1 MDISKSNFIN
11 VTYVQYSVCKKNVN
25 QNKKITPTSY
35 SKSQF
40 MIQF

>member
-11 VTYVQYSVCKKNVN
+11 VTYIQYSVCKKNVN
-25 QNKKITPTSY
+25 QNKITPTSY